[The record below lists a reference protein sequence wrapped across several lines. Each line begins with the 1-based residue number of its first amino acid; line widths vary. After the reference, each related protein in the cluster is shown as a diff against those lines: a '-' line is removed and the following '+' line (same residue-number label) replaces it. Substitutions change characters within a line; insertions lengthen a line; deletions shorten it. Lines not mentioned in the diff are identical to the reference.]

1 VTLFEALEDAGLT
14 TAAINFTCYR
24 GRHRYRASLPGFPAA
39 SGPKRFFYFN
49 LYESDATGAPLAIRN
64 RAAGTVDDYAASVAR
79 WLVTRDGFDLLVYY
93 LQDVDF
99 ASHLHG
105 PDAAEEALERS
116 DRAVSVL
123 VEAAGG
129 LDELLERY
137 ALVVCADHGQ
147 TRVDE
152 AARLQEPYARFD
164 DVLVTASNRAGMVY
178 RLPGCGADARE
189 LATRLDGLACVDVA
203 LFREADEAVARRDGE
218 ELRFAP
224 RPGGWETAGD
234 AGLLDDSPDA
244 LERSWAA
251 LHNPNAGDVLVSAE
265 AGWEFADLAGRHH
278 GGGGSHGS
286 LVVGDSEVPMLTI
299 GVEGEPRSIVDVAP
313 LVLAHFGVEPPPYA
327 RPLAAHAT

>member
-1 VTLFEALEDAGLT
+1 V
-14 TAAINFTCYR
+14 
-24 GRHRYRASLPGFPAA
+24 PGFPAA
-39 SGPKRFFYFN
+39 SGPRRFFYFN

-64 RAAGTVDDYAASVAR
+64 RAAGTIDDYASAVAR
-79 WLVTRDGFDLLVYY
+79 WLVTRDGFDLLVHY

-99 ASHLHG
+99 ASHLYG

-116 DRAVSVL
+116 DRAVWAL
-123 VEAAGG
+123 VDAAGG

-147 TRVDE
+147 TRVGE
-152 AARLQEPYARFD
+152 VARLQEPYARFGD

-178 RLPGCGADARE
+178 RQAGCAADARE
-189 LATRLDGLACVDVA
+189 LAGRLDGFAGADVV
-203 LFREADEAVARRDGE
+203 LFLEGDEAVACRGGE
-218 ELRFAP
+218 ELRF
-224 RPGGWETAGD
+224 RPDTTSVPGIQIGSSTWATSGD
-234 AGLLDDSPDA
+234 AALLDDCPDA

-251 LHNPNAGDVLVSAE
+251 LHNPNAGEVLVSAA

-286 LVVGDSEVPMLTI
+286 LLAGDSEVPMLTV
-299 GVEGEPRSIVDVAP
+299 GVEGEPRTIVDVAP

-327 RPLAAHAT
+327 RPLAAHVA